1 MKTANA
7 FKNGDRVIYKPKSG
21 VIQPS
26 AAAKG
31 KKATIVDVDNGLIQF
46 DENVG
51 GHKGDPE
58 QLPEGTGWYVNLER
72 DLVRV
77 KRGRPTKKSSKE
89 YDEVLSEVAKS
100 LKGLEQ
106 VDIDEFIEDIKARAE
121 RRRLQREAKDYFEFG
136 ESYELGLSTISAPM
150 YIRHGLADTGFE
162 GRELG
167 FNTAEYEI
175 RINDLVVPDGAVL
188 RVKKK

>member
-1 MKTANA
+1 MKTATA
-7 FKNGDRVIYKPKSG
+7 FKNGDRVIYKPITG
-21 VIQPS
+21 IDAPS
-26 AAAKG
+26 NAAIG
-31 KKATIVDVDNGLIQF
+31 KKATIVDVDNQLIQF
-46 DENVG
+46 DEDVN
-51 GHKGDPE
+51 GHKGQGSE
-58 QLPEGTGWYVNLER
+58 LPDGTGWYVRLEY
-72 DLVRV
+72 DVKRV
-77 KRGRPTKKSSKE
+77 KRGRPSKKSTNE

-106 VDIDEFIEDIKARAE
+106 VDIDEFVEDIKARAE

-136 ESYELGLSTISAPM
+136 ESYELGLSTFDVPM
-150 YIRHGLADTGFE
+150 YIRYGIADAGFE

-167 FNTAEYEI
+167 FNTSDFEI